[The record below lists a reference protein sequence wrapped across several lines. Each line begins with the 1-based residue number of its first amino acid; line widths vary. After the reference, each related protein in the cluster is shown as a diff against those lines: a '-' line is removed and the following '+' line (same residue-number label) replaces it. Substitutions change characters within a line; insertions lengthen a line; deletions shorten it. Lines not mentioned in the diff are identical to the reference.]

1 MDGLNPAGFA
11 PQRLAR
17 LARHLENYVVR
28 GEVPGVAARLTRR
41 GVTGFDFSAGL
52 RDPEAGDPMRA
63 DTLVQIA
70 SMTKPI
76 VAAAAMTLYE
86 EGAFD
91 LNTPIAR
98 FAPAFR
104 EVRVCAAEQAA
115 EPGDEPA
122 LEALAGPI
130 TFRHLFTHTSGLGY
144 GWGNDAFDRALR
156 ALQERMKAAG
166 TPVTNETLLDALPA
180 LPFAFQ
186 PGTRWRYG
194 LSIDVLGALLER
206 ITAQP
211 LDVILRQRV
220 FEPLGMNDTGFWVPI
235 ERHGRLAVVYGD
247 YPPARSIR
255 RLAEIQP
262 PAERPV
268 LLSGGGGLVST
279 LNDYARFATMLA
291 LGGAVDGARVL
302 SPATVAL
309 FARNQMAAHLTMEG
323 MTPEDPR
330 HAGYGY
336 SLGTRVLVDVA
347 ASGRAGNRGEFGW
360 DGAFNTYFFVD
371 PVEAMAAVLIVQR
384 LPFGV
389 FDLHNEFKILTYQAL
404 GAG

>member
-41 GVTGFDFSAGL
+41 GVTGFDFAAGL

-104 EVRVCAAEQAA
+104 DVRVCVAEQDGAPVL
-115 EPGDEPA
+115 EP
-122 LEALAGPI
+122 LAGPI

-144 GWGNDAFDRALR
+144 GWGHDAFDRAWREECKRL
-156 ALQERMKAAG
+156 EAAG
-166 TPVTNETLLDALPA
+166 PGLTNTTLLASLPT
-180 LPFAFQ
+180 LPFAAQ
-186 PGTRWRYG
+186 PGARWQYG
-194 LSIDVLGALLER
+194 LGIDVLGALLER

-211 LDVILRQRV
+211 LDVILQQRL
-220 FEPLGMNDTGFWVPI
+220 FKPLGMVDTAFWVPA
-235 ERHGRLAVVYGD
+235 ERRGRLAVVYGD
-247 YPPARSIR
+247 FPPARGVR
-255 RLAEIQP
+255 RLSEFQP
-262 PAERPV
+262 PAERPDF
-268 LLSGGGGLVST
+268 LSGGGGLVGT
-279 LNDYARFATMLA
+279 LDDYARFATMLA
-291 LGGAVDGARVL
+291 LGGALDGVRVL
-302 SPATVAL
+302 SPSTVAL
-309 FARNQMAAHLTMEG
+309 FARNQIAAHLTLPG
-323 MTPEDPR
+323 MTPDDPR

-384 LPFGV
+384 FPFGI
-389 FDLHNEFKILTYQAL
+389 FDLHNEFKILAYQAL